1 MLVKVKML
9 FTDWCLY
16 TAGWQENH
24 MDFKNQLQQYSNVL
38 PLWPGRKQK
47 SRQLTQK
54 DSTPSTIQ
62 VLTTIKH

>member
-1 MLVKVKML
+1 
-9 FTDWCLY
+9 
-16 TAGWQENH
+16 